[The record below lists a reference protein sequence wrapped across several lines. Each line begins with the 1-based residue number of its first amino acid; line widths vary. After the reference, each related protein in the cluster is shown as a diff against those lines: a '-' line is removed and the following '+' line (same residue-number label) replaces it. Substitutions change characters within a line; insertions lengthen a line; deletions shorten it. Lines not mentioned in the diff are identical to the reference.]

1 MPTTASPV
9 PPASASAPSRTS
21 AVAPRYV
28 EATIGPFVAGGPTCF
43 ANLFPCEIL
52 DFTLAQQGPIAV
64 TLSWQGDARALF
76 VQLYWEGRWLAHE
89 DVAPAAGPST
99 ISFRRLN
106 MEANSY
112 QLRIVTRQP
121 DVAIPYRL
129 ELDY

>member
-1 MPTTASPV
+1 M
-9 PPASASAPSRTS
+9 
-21 AVAPRYV
+21 
-28 EATIGPFVAGGPTCF
+28 EGTIGPFAPGGPMCF
-43 ANLFPCEIL
+43 ADLFPCEVV
-52 DFTLAQQGPIAV
+52 DFALPAHGPIGV

-89 DVAPAAGPST
+89 DIAPAGGPPT
-99 ISFRRLN
+99 ITFRRPN

-129 ELDY
+129 DLDY